1 MASFSPILLARQYAG
16 RPPKRHSPSPPG
28 ALPEVGGPA
37 AQLQIISSLGRTNL
51 DRVEGVPSKVG
62 HDRAIVLASPAEQE
76 GFETAGPPYFL
87 KEAQL
92 SSSGGDVTIVRA
104 FSRLALPSRPQAHAR
119 GRGIRFQ
126 PSCQPTRDRSPQ
138 TPGDPDGI
146 RTSLHLGRGG
156 LNQLRN
162 CAVALL

>member
-28 ALPEVGGPA
+28 ALPEVGEPA
-37 AQLQIISSLGRTNL
+37 AQLQIISSLGRANL
-51 DRVEGVPSKVG
+51 DRVEGVPSKIG

-87 KEAQL
+87 KEAEL

-146 RTSLHLGRGG
+146 RTSLHLGG
-156 LNQLRN
+156 
-162 CAVALL
+162 AV